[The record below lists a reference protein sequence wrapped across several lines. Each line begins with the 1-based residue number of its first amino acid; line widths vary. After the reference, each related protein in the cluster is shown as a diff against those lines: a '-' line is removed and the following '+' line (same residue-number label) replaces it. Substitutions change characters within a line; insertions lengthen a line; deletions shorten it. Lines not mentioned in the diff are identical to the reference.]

1 MKNIANTTAEL
12 ANVQAKNG
20 IITLSYPKV
29 ITLFIYTG
37 INPQCI
43 PKITR
48 ICQVNPTIAPANSG
62 LKSLIEI
69 TICEIS
75 VEPNVAIGPITIS
88 ATGTV
93 INNVSNG
100 TKKNLTKS
108 GTHLLNNFS
117 HLEAKYTINIIGTT
131 VPV

>member
-1 MKNIANTTAEL
+1 M
-12 ANVQAKNG
+12 
-20 IITLSYPKV
+20 
-29 ITLFIYTG
+29 
-37 INPQCI
+37 

-93 INNVSNG
+93 INNVSIG

-108 GTHLLNNFS
+108 GTNLLNNFS

>member
-88 ATGTV
+88 V
-93 INNVSNG
+93 INNVSIG
-100 TKKNLTKS
+100 TKKNLTKF